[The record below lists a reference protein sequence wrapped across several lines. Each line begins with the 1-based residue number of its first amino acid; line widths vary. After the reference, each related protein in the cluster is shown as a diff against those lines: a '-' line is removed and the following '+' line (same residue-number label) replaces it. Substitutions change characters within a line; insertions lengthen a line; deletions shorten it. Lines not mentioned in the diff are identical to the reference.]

1 MTRIET
7 TAVIGE
13 DRTIRVQLPR
23 HVSLGE
29 HAVVVLVDGGMPTA
43 HEETAS
49 DSADHFRQEG
59 NLRVLTVK
67 LLDDPVNVIKQ
78 IYAEREHRF
87 ICGPWE

>member
-13 DRTIRVQLPR
+13 DRTITVQLPG
-23 HVSLGE
+23 HVQPGE
-29 HAVVVLVDGGMPTA
+29 HSVVVLVDSGTPAST
-43 HEETAS
+43 EEPAS

-67 LLDDPVNVIKQ
+67 LLDDPVNVVKQ

-87 ICGPWE
+87 IFGPWE